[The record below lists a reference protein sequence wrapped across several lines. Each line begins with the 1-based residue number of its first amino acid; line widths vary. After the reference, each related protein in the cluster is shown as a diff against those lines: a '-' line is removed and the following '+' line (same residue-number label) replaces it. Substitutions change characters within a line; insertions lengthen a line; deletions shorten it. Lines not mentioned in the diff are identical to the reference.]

1 MSWFNDDP
9 TGRMVQSWL
18 KVFVSTIL
26 SMYLADLVSGAGAF
40 DMTNAYVYL
49 SAGIVSVLPLVINY
63 LNPAYTRYGNGA
75 VEEAPVEVVEVFDE
89 EEYKGE

>member
-1 MSWFNDDP
+1 MNWFNDTE
-9 TGRMVQSWL
+9 TGKMVQSWL

-63 LNPAYTRYGNGA
+63 LNPSYTRYGKGA
-75 VEEAPVEVVEVFDE
+75 VEEAPVDVEVFDE